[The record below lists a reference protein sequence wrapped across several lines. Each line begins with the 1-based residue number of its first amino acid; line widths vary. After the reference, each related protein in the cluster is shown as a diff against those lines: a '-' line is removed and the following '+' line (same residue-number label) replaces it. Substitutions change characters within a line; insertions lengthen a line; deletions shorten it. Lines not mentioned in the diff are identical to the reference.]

1 MNRKVVNDV
10 MEVKSDAV
18 LIITYSNASQ
28 ISLFSD
34 NNISRKLEDVNLPEK
49 NEVKLTLGRNL
60 MTKQVKL
67 VM

>member
-1 MNRKVVNDV
+1 VVNDV

>member
-1 MNRKVVNDV
+1 

>member
-1 MNRKVVNDV
+1 MVNDV

>member
-1 MNRKVVNDV
+1 VNRKVVNDV